1 MEIKIKSPSG
11 VTLLTEKKYCTENIN
26 VVPELQ
32 DKAVTPAATEQSV
45 SADTGYAGLG
55 TVTVAPVATESG
67 AATPSAAAQ
76 VITPSEGKLF
86 DKFTV
91 NATPTETKSVTP
103 TTAEQTVTPTEGKFL
118 SSVSVAAIEVEE
130 KAATPTAAAQ
140 DVTPSAGKYLSKV
153 TVNATPTE
161 QKTITGNGTFTPS
174 TGKFFD
180 SVTVNVNTAKPEQ
193 EKSVEL
199 TTMTPVD
206 VTPDEGYTLSK
217 VTATPKAPL
226 ADTSDATATLHELLS
241 GKTAYAKGKKI
252 TGGIETRRGSKSCTF
267 KETLPDAIALYYPGV
282 FETTNGWIAFERIQT
297 TAETDGS
304 KTMVAYLFYAT
315 GETRELLNI
324 YSTATG
330 WSTGITRNFVF
341 DDRTDL
347 TPYSAY
353 FDKGPTAVGPYV
365 DVTSAK
371 GTSLSSSGYYF
382 NANTSIY
389 PSTTDLTVIPS
400 ASAQTKVPSGAYV
413 GYNKVTVNAAPLDAA
428 KTVTAGT
435 GVTTV
440 NPTGSNIGIK
450 SVTVNPTPSSAKT
463 ATPTKETQ
471 TVSPDSGKLLSGVTV
486 NPIPAEY
493 IIPSGTKD
501 ITANGTTDV
510 TSFASVNVAV
520 PAPDLSDAT
529 ATAGKVLLGFT
540 AYTGAGKITGT
551 IPTYTGLIRPDD
563 PTMPVKGDIITM
575 DSRQYRVLKIS
586 GKIAE
591 VLAMYDASSSQKF
604 DTNSSYNNTYAG
616 KNIDTYCNSTF
627 YSGLSSAMKG
637 AIVDKTFTQDSWSR
651 VSSVPTPSHY
661 TGKDTDGNL
670 YYLVLANATYRES
683 ITRHC
688 YCLSVQDVLDYLD
701 ATTSMGTSDTTLT
714 GTNVLQMFWNVT
726 TAQSGKYIWLR
737 SAYSVYS
744 SDAFYVNG
752 SNGYL
757 SHSYVD
763 AARAVRPAFQIDLSK
778 VEWTK

>member
-1 MEIKIKSPSG
+1 MEINLNSKR
-11 VTLLTEKKYCTENIN
+11 VTLKTAKKYCPEDISLN
-26 VVPELQ
+26 VSLQ
-32 DKAVTPAATEQSV
+32 DKSVTPATAEQTV
-45 SADTGYAGLG
+45 TPDTGYAGLG

-67 AATPSAAAQ
+67 AATPSAVAQ

-91 NATPTETKSVTP
+91 NATPTE
-103 TTAEQTVTPTEGKFL
+103 
-118 SSVSVAAIEVEE
+118 
-130 KAATPTAAAQ
+130 
-140 DVTPSAGKYLSKV
+140 
-153 TVNATPTE
+153 
-161 QKTITGNGTFTPS
+161 QKTIDANGTFTPS

-193 EKSVEL
+193 EKSVDL

-206 VTPDEGYTLSK
+206 VTPDDGYTLSK

-226 ADTSDATATLHELLS
+226 ANTADATATTNDILF
-241 GKTAYAKGKKI
+241 GKTAYAKGKEIAGSI
-252 TGGIETRRGSKSCTF
+252 TGPADGKKVIF
-267 KETLPDAIALYYPGV
+267 KQTLPGLTEFNFPGV
-282 FETTNGWIAFERIQT
+282 MQTDVGWIAFENIFISFDAMQLRLYST
-297 TAETDGS
+297 DTAS
-304 KTMVAYLFYAT
+304 YSMFQ
-315 GETRELLNI
+315 I
-324 YSTATG
+324 YSTDNG
-330 WSTGITRNFVF
+330 WTRGLT
-341 DDRTDL
+341 RTVIFKTENDL
-347 TPYSAY
+347 SGYTDY
-353 FDKGPTAVGPYV
+353 FDGNPVSV
-365 DVTSAK
+365 DTFASVSNVNGSEYDTK
-371 GTSLSSSGYYF
+371 GYYF
-382 NANTSIY
+382 KENIKIY
-389 PSTTDLTVIPS
+389 PSTTELYVTPS
-400 ASAQTKVPSGAYV
+400 TSIQTKLSTDGYV
-413 GYNKVTVNAAPLDAA
+413 GYSKVIVRPAPLDAA

-435 GVTTV
+435 SATTV

-471 TVSPDSGKLLSGVTV
+471 TVSPDSGELLSSVTV
-486 NPIPAEY
+486 NPIPDEY

-529 ATAGKVLLGFT
+529 ATAGKILLGAT

-586 GKIAE
+586 GKTAE

-627 YSGLSSAMKG
+627 YSSLSASMKN

-651 VSSVPTPSHY
+651 ATSVPTPSHY

-670 YYLVLANATYRES
+670 YYLVLDNATYGES

-688 YCLSVQDVLDYLD
+688 YCLSVQDVLDYLEC
-701 ATTSMGTSDTTLT
+701 TTSMGTSDTTLT

-726 TAQSGKYIWLR
+726 TTQSGKYIWSR
-737 SAYSVYS
+737 SAN
-744 SDAFYVNG
+744 SDDSRYAFYVYG
-752 SNGYL
+752 YSGYL
-757 SHSYVD
+757 DGHHVSNTSV
-763 AARAVRPAFQIDLSK
+763 VRPAFQIDLSK